1 MSQILL
7 FIIWI
12 LVTLSI
18 AAGAT
23 ILGKKYGASYPIAIM
38 ASLVVVANVIAA
50 KVVPIGPFAINAG
63 VLIYAST
70 FLITDILAEVWGKDE
85 ARKAIWAGFFA
96 NIALVLFIFIAVNL
110 PTADFA
116 LEMGE
121 AFNTVFG
128 LTPRIV
134 LGSMIAYLVSQHWDV
149 FFFHKVREWTK
160 GKHLWLRNNLSTIT
174 SQIIDSVLFV
184 TIAFYGVIPITGLMI
199 GYFLVKVVVAIVDT
213 PFAYAAVKYLKR

>member
-1 MSQILL
+1 MSHIIL
-7 FIIWI
+7 FVIWI

-23 ILGKKYGASYPIAIM
+23 VLGKKYGAYYPVAIM
-38 ASLVVVANVIAA
+38 ASLVVIANVIAA
-50 KVVPIGPFAINAG
+50 KVIPIGPFVINAG
-63 VLIYAST
+63 VLVYAST
-70 FLITDILAEVWGKDE
+70 FLITDVIAEIWGKSE
-85 ARKAIWAGFFA
+85 ARKAVWAGFFA
-96 NIALVLFIFIAVNL
+96 NIALVLFVLVAVNL

-116 LEMGE
+116 AEIGKSFDM
-121 AFNTVFG
+121 VFG

-149 FFFHKVREWTK
+149 FFFHKIRDWTK

-199 GYFLVKVVVAIVDT
+199 GYFVVKVTVAIADT
-213 PFAYAAVKYLKR
+213 PFAYAAVKYLKS